1 MTNSTANSMAAM
13 SSIVMTSAAS
23 SDTMSEISDSGTG
36 TSGRSYSD
44 SREEMHQLATS
55 LGLESADD
63 LAKERF
69 KVDRK
74 KLEAMLH
81 CDGEDGITAV
91 NFFQK
96 VMTDTR
102 TLILWP
108 TRLKIGAKSKKG
120 KYSKICLPILL
131 DSERSDE
138 CIDFTMKCVFFV
150 SVTTFWSSKSAPI
163 LKSGPC
169 F

>member
-1 MTNSTANSMAAM
+1 MTNSTANSMATM

-81 CDGEDGITAV
+81 C
-91 NFFQK
+91 
-96 VMTDTR
+96 
-102 TLILWP
+102 
-108 TRLKIGAKSKKG
+108 
-120 KYSKICLPILL
+120 KYFLVK
-131 DSERSDE
+131 
-138 CIDFTMKCVFFV
+138 
-150 SVTTFWSSKSAPI
+150 
-163 LKSGPC
+163 
-169 F
+169 

>member
-13 SSIVMTSAAS
+13 SSTAS

-81 CDGEDGITAV
+81 CKYFGKKT
-91 NFFQK
+91 NKFFIFFIETQSK
-96 VMTDTR
+96 WFKINLNYTIS
-102 TLILWP
+102 ILP
-108 TRLKIGAKSKKG
+108 K
-120 KYSKICLPILL
+120 
-131 DSERSDE
+131 
-138 CIDFTMKCVFFV
+138 
-150 SVTTFWSSKSAPI
+150 
-163 LKSGPC
+163 
-169 F
+169 

>member
-1 MTNSTANSMAAM
+1 MISILYYIIYFGRPGYSTQIDSQTLFKQCTMTNSTANIMATM

-55 LGLESADD
+55 LGLESTDD

-81 CDGEDGITAV
+81 CKY
-91 NFFQK
+91 F
-96 VMTDTR
+96 
-102 TLILWP
+102 LI
-108 TRLKIGAKSKKG
+108 
-120 KYSKICLPILL
+120 KYLYYIIPL
-131 DSERSDE
+131 
-138 CIDFTMKCVFFV
+138 CI
-150 SVTTFWSSKSAPI
+150 
-163 LKSGPC
+163 
-169 F
+169 

>member
-1 MTNSTANSMAAM
+1 MRFLYYTYCTIYFGRPGYSTQIDSQTALFEQCTMTNSTANSMATM

-81 CDGEDGITAV
+81 C
-91 NFFQK
+91 
-96 VMTDTR
+96 
-102 TLILWP
+102 
-108 TRLKIGAKSKKG
+108 
-120 KYSKICLPILL
+120 KYSFNK
-131 DSERSDE
+131 
-138 CIDFTMKCVFFV
+138 K
-150 SVTTFWSSKSAPI
+150 
-163 LKSGPC
+163 
-169 F
+169 